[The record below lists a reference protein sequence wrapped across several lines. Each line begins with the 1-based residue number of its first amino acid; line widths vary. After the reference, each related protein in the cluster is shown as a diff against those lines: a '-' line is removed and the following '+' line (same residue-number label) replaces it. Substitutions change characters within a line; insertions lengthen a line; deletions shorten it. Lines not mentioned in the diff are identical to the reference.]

1 MTFIESEKFYNQDKL
16 EYQIDRNKD
25 FLYWLKGSIKNGY
38 RFYITLEDLQE
49 LVENIARWYEIK
61 YPERALKE
69 LEGISFLDFDQIKDI
84 SDVMDI
90 EQLLFRL
97 PAKQLRVM

>member
-49 LVENIARWYEIK
+49 LVENIAR
-61 YPERALKE
+61 
-69 LEGISFLDFDQIKDI
+69 
-84 SDVMDI
+84 
-90 EQLLFRL
+90 
-97 PAKQLRVM
+97 